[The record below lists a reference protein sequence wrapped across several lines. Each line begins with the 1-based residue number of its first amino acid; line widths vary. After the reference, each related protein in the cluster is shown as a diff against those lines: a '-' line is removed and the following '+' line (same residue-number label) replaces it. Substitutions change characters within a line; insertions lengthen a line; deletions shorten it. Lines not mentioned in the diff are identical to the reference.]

1 MEGVKTATAYGE
13 EATLCTSSGLE
24 WNVLGKLVSGSC
36 GGGSRFLALGTF
48 PKGFLESSRL

>member
-13 EATLCTSSGLE
+13 EATLCTSPGLE
-24 WNVLGKLVSGSC
+24 WNVLGKLVSGSY

-48 PKGFLESSRL
+48 PKVFLESSRL